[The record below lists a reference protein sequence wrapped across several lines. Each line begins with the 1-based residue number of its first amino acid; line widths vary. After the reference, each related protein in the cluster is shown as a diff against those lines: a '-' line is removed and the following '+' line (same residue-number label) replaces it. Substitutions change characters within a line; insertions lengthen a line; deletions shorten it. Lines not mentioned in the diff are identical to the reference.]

1 MQKYFKYK
9 RIFYNIK
16 NRGFLY
22 YVVYIILYGIVKTKF
37 KILKTLFQM
46 EYRLQ
51 SMYNHFQIGCV
62 FAKYDLFKPIT
73 FIQNC
78 IYIYMNFRINLTKFY
93 INFLRQEH
101 K

>member
-1 MQKYFKYK
+1 MQKYFNYK

-51 SMYNHFQIGCV
+51 SMYNHLIGWV
-62 FAKYDLFKPIT
+62 GFLLP
-73 FIQNC
+73 
-78 IYIYMNFRINLTKFY
+78 YIPYSLIL
-93 INFLRQEH
+93 
-101 K
+101 